1 MFRKVFAEAG
11 YSVAVIARN
20 ADHVNKTVGDVRAA
34 GGDVCHSQAPHY
46 SRSLCLQAAPFP
58 VQAYDAASLTSAFSA
73 IHQTWPSSTHTV
85 RVAVFNAAFGIWKPF
100 LEITDEEVAEAL
112 DTNVRAAF
120 AFSRLAISLFKD
132 NALDEVGKRGA
143 LIFTGATASWRGNK
157 TTSAF
162 AAGKFGLRALSQSLN
177 KEFGRDNIHVTILA
191 LLYRAIPYSQKLL

>member
-143 LIFTGATASWRGNK
+143 LILLGATAS
-157 TTSAF
+157 
-162 AAGKFGLRALSQSLN
+162 
-177 KEFGRDNIHVTILA
+177 
-191 LLYRAIPYSQKLL
+191 